1 MEKEKK
7 MKKGIIL
14 LFAAAFILAG
24 CNNSGKKAEEDP
36 SEAPADSVQTI
47 SKKTASNPKEE
58 KEVSD

>member
-36 SEAPADSVQTI
+36 AEAPADSVQTI
-47 SKKTASNPKEE
+47 KKRY
-58 KEVSD
+58 